1 MHELLQDRVLD
12 PPRRVGP
19 QTVDVRPLSERGQL
33 GFLLAEVLEMEGA
46 PLGRNMFWS
55 AKCTNL
61 FIHLFNVL
69 WPHGGCLNEAHLR
82 VALLLLITV

>member
-1 MHELLQDRVLD
+1 MHELLQDCVLD

-33 GFLLAEVLEMEGA
+33 GFLLAEVLQRG
-46 PLGRNMFWS
+46 S
-55 AKCTNL
+55 AMSESHEVQSVKYTDL

-69 WPHGGCLNEAHLR
+69 WPHGRCLDEAHLR
-82 VALLLLITV
+82 VALFLLVTV